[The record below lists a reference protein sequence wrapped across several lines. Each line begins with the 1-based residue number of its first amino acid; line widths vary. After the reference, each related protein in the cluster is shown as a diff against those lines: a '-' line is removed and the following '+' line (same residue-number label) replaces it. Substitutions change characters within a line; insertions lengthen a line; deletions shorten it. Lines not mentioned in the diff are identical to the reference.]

1 MADSPPAGATPGLMH
16 VPAPEREY
24 ADTGRGWMVFAGV
37 MLLLAAAFNAVYG
50 FGALLNDDYLAEE
63 SLLYG
68 TVSVWGWLAIGF
80 AVIQAITALGLFLGS
95 GYAALFGIVMSGVN
109 AIVHLMA
116 VGGHPVTS
124 VIVIVVD
131 GLIIYGL
138 CVHGFGREGP

>member
-1 MADSPPAGATPGLMH
+1 VADSPPAGATPGLMH

-24 ADTGRGWMVFAGV
+24 ADTGTGWMVFAGV
-37 MLLLAAAFNAVYG
+37 MLLLAAALNAVYG

-63 SLLYG
+63 NLLYG
-68 TVSVWGWLAIGF
+68 TVSGWGWLAIGF
-80 AVIQAITALGLFLGS
+80 AVIQAITALGLFAGS